1 LTTNRTLVAMI
12 ASGSQQS
19 ASNGRGAVH
28 PETASPRAF
37 GFGLPTG
44 RPIGAETACT
54 GNLAPVLNR
63 LAEVKAPVSPEPQTT
78 REVPR
83 SQFPRIRSWV
93 KYGMTA
99 AQVAEVYEAAVD
111 DIERIPPESLTAIR
125 ARGRGVALAASEE

>member
-1 LTTNRTLVAMI
+1 LLDHQPYPRGDDRARINRARQTAEALFTPKRQVPEHSV
-12 ASGSQQS
+12 SGSPPAAQS
-19 ASNGRGAVH
+19 ARK
-28 PETASPRAF
+28 PRVL
-37 GFGLPTG
+37 GIS
-44 RPIGAETACT
+44 R
-54 GNLAPVLNR
+54 PVLNR

-111 DIERIPPESLTAIR
+111 DIERILRKA
-125 ARGRGVALAASEE
+125 